1 MISKLRLFYLPING
15 KAFFVEV
22 INISIE
28 STSEFFLL
36 KHQYFGLFN
45 TLYFTQEW
53 YNDVTKLFQPII
65 LAYLGCDLISLL
77 ILLLRASVTCSIPPT
92 FSFAFVVIWNKVK
105 GSRLSKYSSFFNILS
120 GASSHTKFSFLFTSF
135 M

>member
-1 MISKLRLFYLPING
+1 MSMISKLRLFYLPING
-15 KAFFVEV
+15 KAFFIEV

-65 LAYLGCDLISLL
+65 L
-77 ILLLRASVTCSIPPT
+77 
-92 FSFAFVVIWNKVK
+92 
-105 GSRLSKYSSFFNILS
+105 
-120 GASSHTKFSFLFTSF
+120 
-135 M
+135 